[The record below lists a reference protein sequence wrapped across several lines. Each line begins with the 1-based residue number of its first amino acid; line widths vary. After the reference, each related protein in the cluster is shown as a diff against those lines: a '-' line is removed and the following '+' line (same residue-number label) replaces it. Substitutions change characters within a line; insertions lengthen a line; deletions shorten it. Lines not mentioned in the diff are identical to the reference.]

1 MNLYRLLMISNNL
14 LKSFYLFRDREW
26 VDDEYP
32 CEGPWPGQQTRP
44 GLRTPG
50 REEQE
55 NEAEEFE
62 PPPFQSNQERG
73 GNVLGRVAGLNLPER
88 FHVIYVN
95 IFLD

>member
-1 MNLYRLLMISNNL
+1 MTSIPVRV
-14 LKSFYLFRDREW
+14 R
-26 VDDEYP
+26 
-32 CEGPWPGQQTRP
+32 
-44 GLRTPG
+44 GLGNRHGLDFGHPVG
-50 REEQE
+50 KNRR

-73 GNVLGRVAGLNLPER
+73 GNVLGRIAGLNLPER